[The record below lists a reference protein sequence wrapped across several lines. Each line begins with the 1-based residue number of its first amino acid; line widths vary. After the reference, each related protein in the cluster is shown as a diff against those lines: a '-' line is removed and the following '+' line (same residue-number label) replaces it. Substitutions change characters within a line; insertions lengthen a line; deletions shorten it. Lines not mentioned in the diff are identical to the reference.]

1 METTSEMKVALITG
15 GTRGIGRAIGLTLAR
30 SGYYVVANYRDNGA
44 AAKETVSAIKAAG
57 GRGEAV
63 RFDVADSDQAGEA
76 MAQITA
82 RFENIDALVSNAGI
96 TADGLFV
103 LMPETDWDRVIDITL
118 KGFFN
123 VTKPV
128 LKQMVRRKS
137 GSIVAMASV
146 AGLVG
151 NRGQANYSAAKAGLI
166 GACRSLATEVAR
178 LGIRVNVV
186 APGLIDTEMIEKAPV
201 DVIKKMIPMA
211 RVGAPEEVA
220 SVVRFLLSDQASY
233 VTGQVIGV
241 NGGMV

>member
-1 METTSEMKVALITG
+1 MSSEAKVALITG
-15 GTRGIGRAIGLTLAR
+15 GTRGIGRAIGLDLAQA
-30 SGYYVVANYRDNGA
+30 GYYVVANYKGNDRA
-44 AAKETVSAIKAAG
+44 ARETVAALKTAGGDGEAVKFDVSHTGQARGAIKALLS
-57 GRGEAV
+57 
-63 RFDVADSDQAGEA
+63 RFDH
-76 MAQITA
+76 
-82 RFENIDALVSNAGI
+82 IDALVNNAGI
-96 TADGLFV
+96 TADGLFM
-103 LMPETDWDRVIDITL
+103 LMPERDWDAVVDTTL

-128 LKQMVRRKS
+128 LKQMVRRKA
-137 GSIVAMASV
+137 GNIVAIASV

-166 GACRSLATEVAR
+166 GACRSLAAEVAR

-211 RVGAPEEVA
+211 RVGTPEEVA
-220 SVVRFLLSDQASY
+220 HVVRFLCSTDASY
-233 VTGQVIGV
+233 ITGQVIGV

>member
-1 METTSEMKVALITG
+1 MASDMKAALITG
-15 GTRGIGRAIGLTLAR
+15 GTRGIGRAIGLTFAR
-30 SGYYVVANYRDNGA
+30 AGYYVLANYKGNEQA
-44 AAKETVSAIKAAG
+44 AQETVAAITSAG
-57 GRGEAV
+57 GKGEAV
-63 RFDVADSDQAGEA
+63 QFDVTDSDQTSAA
-76 MAQITA
+76 ITQLA
-82 RFENIDALVSNAGI
+82 ERFDNIDALINNAGI
-96 TADGLFV
+96 TADGLFM
-103 LMPETDWDRVIDITL
+103 LMPGRDWDAVLDTTL

-151 NRGQANYSAAKAGLI
+151 NRGQTNYSAAKAGLI
-166 GACRSLATEVAR
+166 GACRSLASEVAR

-186 APGLIDTEMIEKAPV
+186 APGLIETEMIEKAPV
-201 DVIKKMIPMA
+201 DIIKKLIPMA
-211 RVGAPEEVA
+211 RVGTPDEVA
-220 SVVRFLLSDQASY
+220 SVVQFLCSSQASY

>member
-1 METTSEMKVALITG
+1 MPSDRKVALITG
-15 GTRGIGRAIGLTLAR
+15 GTRGIGRAIGLTMSQA
-30 SGYYVVANYRDNGA
+30 GYYVVANYKGNDQA
-44 AAKETVSAIKAAG
+44 AQETVQAIKTAG
-57 GRGEAV
+57 GDGEAIQ
-63 RFDVADSDQAGEA
+63 FDVSDSDQAGEA
-76 MAQITA
+76 MANVIA
-82 RFENIDALVSNAGI
+82 RFDNIQVLISNAGV
-96 TADGLFV
+96 TADGLFM
-103 LMPETDWDRVIDITL
+103 LMSEKDWDVVLDTAL

-211 RVGAPEEVA
+211 RVGTPDEVA
-220 SVVRFLLSDQASY
+220 RVVRFLCSRQASY

>member
-1 METTSEMKVALITG
+1 MTSELKVALITG
-15 GTRGIGRAIGLTLAR
+15 GTRGIGRAIGLSLSR
-30 SGYYVVANYRDNGA
+30 SGYYVVANYKGNEQA
-44 AAKETVSAIKAAG
+44 AQETVAAIKAAG
-57 GRGEAV
+57 GLGEAV
-63 RFDVADSDQAGEA
+63 QFDVADADQAREA
-76 MAQITA
+76 MTHLVA
-82 RFENIDALVSNAGI
+82 RFDNIDALINNAGI
-96 TADGLFV
+96 TADGLFM
-103 LMPETDWDRVIDITL
+103 LMSEKDWDGVLDTTL

-166 GACRSLATEVAR
+166 GACRSLASEVAR

-211 RVGAPEEVA
+211 RVGTPEEVA
-220 SVVRFLLSDQASY
+220 NVVQFLCSPQASY

>member
-1 METTSEMKVALITG
+1 MPSDMKAALITG
-15 GTRGIGRAIGLTLAR
+15 GTRGIGRAIGLTLAQ
-30 SGYYVVANYRDNGA
+30 SGYYVVANYVSNEQ
-44 AAKETVSAIKAAG
+44 AAKEMVTAIKAVG
-57 GRGEAV
+57 GHGETIQ
-63 RFDVADSDQAGEA
+63 FDVTDSDQTGAA
-76 MAQITA
+76 MARLVG
-82 RFENIDALVSNAGI
+82 RFDNIDVLISNAGI
-96 TADGLFV
+96 TADGLFMLLSEKDWNAV
-103 LMPETDWDRVIDITL
+103 LDTTL

-137 GSIVAMASV
+137 GSIVAMSSV
-146 AGLVG
+146 AGLLG

-166 GACRSLATEVAR
+166 GACRSLASEVAR

-186 APGLIDTEMIEKAPV
+186 APGLIETEMIEKAPV

-211 RVGAPEEVA
+211 RVGRPEEVA
-220 SVVRFLLSDQASY
+220 SVVQFLCSSQASY